1 MRAIGM
7 WDGESVKITLPEDEI
22 MADGV
27 DGCAVLVQEDLP
39 NGPGAILG
47 AAWLGNW

>member
-1 MRAIGM
+1 MRPIGM
-7 WDGESVKITLPEDEI
+7 WDGNVVKITLPEHEI

-27 DGCAVLVQEDLP
+27 DACAIIVQEDLP